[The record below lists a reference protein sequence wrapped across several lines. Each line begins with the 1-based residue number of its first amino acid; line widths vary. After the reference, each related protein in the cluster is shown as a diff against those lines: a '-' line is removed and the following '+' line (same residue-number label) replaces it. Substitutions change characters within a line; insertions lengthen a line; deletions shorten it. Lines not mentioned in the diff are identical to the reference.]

1 MGYILLFNPML
12 SLKFNANQSRNYLNE
27 LIKKVQNLT
36 PALHE
41 IGQLMVASTDEN
53 FQNEQNIYG
62 VKWKQN
68 TPATLHYKASR
79 GFIMKVLQRRGMLR
93 SSIQYRIEGD
103 KVSVGTNLPYGAF
116 HQYGTNRLPK
126 REFLGVS
133 RQDQKEIIAILED
146 YLG

>member
-1 MGYILLFNPML
+1 ML
-12 SLKFNANQSRNYLNE
+12 SLKFNANQSRRYLDA
-27 LIKKVQNLT
+27 LVKKIENLT

-53 FQNEQNIYG
+53 FQKEQNIYG

-68 TPATLHYKASR
+68 TPATLKYKASKR
-79 GFIMKVLQRRGMLR
+79 FIMKVLQRRGILR

-103 KVSVGTNLPYGAF
+103 KVSVGTNLPYGAY
-116 HQYGTNRLPK
+116 HQFGTSRLPK

-133 RQDQKEIIAILED
+133 RQDQKEIIAILEE
-146 YLG
+146 YLD

>member
-1 MGYILLFNPML
+1 ML
-12 SLKFNANQSRNYLNE
+12 SLDFRANQSKNYLNE
-27 LIKKVQNLT
+27 LIKRIRNLT

-41 IGQLMVASTDEN
+41 VGQLMVASTDEN

-68 TPATLHYKASR
+68 TPATIRYKVSR

-103 KVSVGTNLPYGAF
+103 KLSVGTNIPYGAY
-116 HQYGTNRLPK
+116 HQFGTNRLPK

-133 RQDQKEIIAILED
+133 RQDQKEIVAILSE
-146 YLG
+146 YLDE

>member
-1 MGYILLFNPML
+1 ML
-12 SLKFNANQSRNYLNE
+12 SLRFNANQSRNYLNE
-27 LIKKVQNLT
+27 LIKKIQNLT

-53 FQNEQNIYG
+53 FQKEQNIYG
-62 VKWKQN
+62 VKWKAN

-93 SSIQYRIEGD
+93 SSIQYRIEND
-103 KVSVGTNLPYGAF
+103 SVSVGTNLPYGAY

-133 RQDQKEIIAILED
+133 RQDQKEIVAILED
-146 YLG
+146 YLD

>member
-1 MGYILLFNPML
+1 ML
-12 SLKFNANQSRNYLNE
+12 SLKFNANQSRRYLDA
-27 LIKKVQNLT
+27 LVKKIENLT

-53 FQNEQNIYG
+53 FQKEQNIYG
-62 VKWKQN
+62 VKWKAN
-68 TPATLHYKASR
+68 TPATLQYKASR